1 MLARN
6 QQATTS
12 LLGSHVTAYDATSQ
26 AMFAQTRTAFMAAG
40 ADPVTASNRAY
51 AALFGMVQRQAAM
64 VSFVGLFQL
73 LGVLFIAVVPLV
85 LLMKRPRRR
94 GEAAA
99 RTERLYTADVRAWHI
114 AVPLLAV
121 VAAATG
127 HSTSVAVQASSAG
140 EEITVSAQSN
150 TPADTSRRSFA
161 EWLAG
166 VRAEALSRGIRQDV
180 VDQALNQI
188 DEPLPVVIERDRTQA
203 ENVLSLEQYLR
214 RRLTPKMVTRGREM
228 FARHHTMLEEIGS
241 RYGVSPPV
249 IVGVWGLES
258 NFGGFSGVR
267 PTIAALATLAWDP
280 RRSELFRGELF
291 NALEILNRGDIEF
304 SRMRGSW
311 AGAMGQ
317 AQFMP
322 SSYLKFAEDFDGDG
336 RRDIWSS
343 PPDVFAS
350 IANFLKGHGWTAGE
364 SWGREVKVSDDAARR
379 ITAEV
384 DKRQGTCVATRDMTV
399 ALPMKRWQQLGVRLP
414 TGAPL
419 PASRE
424 DAGGPGPSDT
434 AALVSGATR
443 HFLVNGNYDALLEY
457 NCAHSY
463 AISVGLLADRIGGA
477 PATRGHTP
485 KRRATGRAGRN

>member
-1 MLARN
+1 
-6 QQATTS
+6 
-12 LLGSHVTAYDATSQ
+12 
-26 AMFAQTRTAFMAAG
+26 
-40 ADPVTASNRAY
+40 
-51 AALFGMVQRQAAM
+51 
-64 VSFVGLFQL
+64 
-73 LGVLFIAVVPLV
+73 
-85 LLMKRPRRR
+85 
-94 GEAAA
+94 
-99 RTERLYTADVRAWHI
+99 
-114 AVPLLAV
+114 
-121 VAAATG
+121 
-127 HSTSVAVQASSAG
+127 
-140 EEITVSAQSN
+140 
-150 TPADTSRRSFA
+150 
-161 EWLAG
+161 
-166 VRAEALSRGIRQDV
+166 
-180 VDQALNQI
+180 
-188 DEPLPVVIERDRTQA
+188 
-203 ENVLSLEQYLR
+203 
-214 RRLTPKMVTRGREM
+214 
-228 FARHHTMLEEIGS
+228 
-241 RYGVSPPV
+241 
-249 IVGVWGLES
+249 
-258 NFGGFSGVR
+258 
-267 PTIAALATLAWDP
+267 
-280 RRSELFRGELF
+280 
-291 NALEILNRGDIEF
+291 
-304 SRMRGSW
+304 MRGSW

-317 AQFMP
+317 PQFMP

-424 DAGGPGPSDT
+424 DAGGPRASDT